1 MDGMF
6 HMHPS
11 KTAGTSIIKTLI
23 DNTNFAEKY
32 GEIYKFKINK
42 HVTPVWYNSKD
53 QFSHNIEDDS
63 FITLTVREPYSRI
76 ISLVSWLTEDLGQ
89 PVNISDHMSLVKR
102 IKMMSLDDLKSIKK
116 LPADGIFGSSL
127 PTLNSCLWTSYTYS
141 DWEDSV
147 TNQVKIIRFE
157 HLEDDFQDIY
167 PGLQLSHI
175 HKRDTSGINFAYV
188 QEMFDSQAILDMYN
202 NYYESDFERYGY
214 TMHTHLDD
222 LLQEYSQSS

>member
-1 MDGMF
+1 MF
-6 HMHPS
+6 HMHPA
-11 KTAGTSIIKTLI
+11 KTAGSSIIKALI

-32 GEIYKFKINK
+32 GKIYKSKINI
-42 HVTPVWYNSKD
+42 HATPVWYNSKEH
-53 QFSHNIEDDS
+53 FSHNIEDDS
-63 FITLTVREPYSRI
+63 FITLAVREPYNRI
-76 ISLVSWLTEDLGQ
+76 ISLVSWLSNDFGQ
-89 PVNISDHMSLVKR
+89 PVNIRNHMVLVKKLKK
-102 IKMMSLDDLKSIKK
+102 ISLDDLKSIKK
-116 LPADGIFGSSL
+116 RKRFSKVFDSSF
-127 PTLNSCLWTSYTYS
+127 PTINSGLWASYTYS

-157 HLEDDFQDIY
+157 HLEDDFHDIY
-167 PGLQLSHI
+167 PGLQLPHI
-175 HKRDTSGINFAYV
+175 HKKDTSEIDFEYV